1 MGGIPI
7 ILKTRR
13 LLHIHIFGKKAMKEC
28 ITDIYLS
35 KTPSSRHS
43 KRENQTNCG
52 WLHDWAKS
60 VTIIDTM
67 LLSEATCNEERLALI
82 NEAIWSLLGLEDP
95 LAANNINIG
104 RTRDKIPGTCLL
116 QGCEFLSHS
125 SMPR

>member
-67 LLSEATCNEERLALI
+67 LLSEATCNEARLVLV
-82 NEAIWSLLGLEDP
+82 NGAIW
-95 LAANNINIG
+95 
-104 RTRDKIPGTCLL
+104 
-116 QGCEFLSHS
+116 
-125 SMPR
+125 